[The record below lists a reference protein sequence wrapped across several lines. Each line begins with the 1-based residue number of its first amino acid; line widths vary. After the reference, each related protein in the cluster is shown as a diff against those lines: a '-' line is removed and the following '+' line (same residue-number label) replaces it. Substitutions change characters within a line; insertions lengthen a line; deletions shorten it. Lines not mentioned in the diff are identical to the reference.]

1 MQPSRR
7 SSASQFSCY
16 VWFKIRTLIS
26 GKRHIILP
34 LRKCWNLVSYGYNG
48 CCRYKFLYWT
58 LLFAKSQAAYE
69 KLLSCSPQSNDFDA
83 ARRLDSATAPLD
95 VAQKDPHMFPGT
107 TGYHNWTSVR
117 FGSFVDQIYMN
128 HETTWQDQLL
138 ESSYIMS
145 WSRAS
150 DGANFS
156 PKYTT
161 SVLFHRMSER
171 SWKNLHS
178 AHFSWNH
185 SGFSVFLSAFA
196 SLFHC
201 VWAWRMRQGR
211 GLWRCCQP
219 ANLPDPPYVRH
230 VRCS

>member
-1 MQPSRR
+1 MVTMVAVATSFFTELYCLQRARQLMR
-7 SSASQFSCY
+7 SFCPAVLRAMTSMLPGDWTPQ
-16 VWFKIRTLIS
+16 
-26 GKRHIILP
+26 RH
-34 LRKCWNLVSYGYNG
+34 R
-48 CCRYKFLYWT
+48 WT
-58 LLFAKSQAAYE
+58 LHKRIHT
-69 KLLSCSPQSNDFDA
+69 C
-83 ARRLDSATAPLD
+83 
-95 VAQKDPHMFPGT
+95 FPRGT

-219 ANLPDPPYVRH
+219 ANLPDPPCVRH